1 MPSAT
6 SITGKGRAGFIAV
19 LVQIL
24 VLDIVFSVDSVITAV
39 GVANDLAIMVVAM
52 VLAILVM
59 LGAASPLSGFVERHP
74 SVKILALSED
84 QEEAA
89 AQEDQVPPGRR
100 PGTTHD
106 QLSPQTYPEWT

>member
-1 MPSAT
+1 MPSAA

-24 VLDIVFSVDSVITAV
+24 VLDIVFS
-39 GVANDLAIMVVAM
+39 
-52 VLAILVM
+52 
-59 LGAASPLSGFVERHP
+59 FVKRHP